1 MMGHVIPHL
10 ERALKDWRNHQWHK
24 TLNQWALALQQAGFM
39 EKDTITEVEA
49 ILEAAT
55 NWGEWEMDD
64 PLSAAGEFVTAARV
78 ALIHDA
84 MDKTLHEAVAKAL
97 YDELFLTLGVY
108 TLP

>member
-10 ERALKDWRNHQWHK
+10 ERALKDWRNHQSPK

-39 EKDTITEVEA
+39 DQDTIADIEA
-49 ILEAAT
+49 VLEAAT
-55 NWGEWEMDD
+55 SWGEWEMDD
-64 PLSAAGEFVTAARV
+64 PLNAACEFVTAARV

-84 MDKTLHEAVAKAL
+84 MDKALHEAVAKAL